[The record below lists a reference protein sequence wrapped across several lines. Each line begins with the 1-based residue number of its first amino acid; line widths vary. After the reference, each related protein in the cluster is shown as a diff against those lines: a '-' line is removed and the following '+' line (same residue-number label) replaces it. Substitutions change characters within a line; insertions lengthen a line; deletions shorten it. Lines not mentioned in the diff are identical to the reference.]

1 MSSTAPIIYY
11 ASVDT
16 NVATV
21 LIATLDE
28 KIYSISLG
36 DSEQAPLQE
45 LYDYAQAHL
54 NEVQLIKADKDNQ
67 LLNEAT
73 ELLQKYLNTP
83 SLATYQK
90 MQQLPLYIEG
100 TEFQKKV
107 WTELRKIPIGQT
119 VNYAKIARHIGT
131 PKAVRAVANACAN
144 NRHGIIVPCHRVLR
158 SDGGI
163 SGYRWGIERKKQIIA
178 LEAKVI

>member
-1 MSSTAPIIYY
+1 MSSTTPTIYY

-16 NVATV
+16 NIATILVAT
-21 LIATLDE
+21 LNAE
-28 KIYSISLG
+28 IYSISLG

-45 LYDYAQAHL
+45 LHDYAAEHL
-54 NEVQLIKADKDNQ
+54 HDARVIKADKDNQ

-73 ELLQKYLNTP
+73 ELLKSYLNKP

-90 MQQLPLYIEG
+90 MQELPLYTKG
-100 TEFQKKV
+100 TEFQQKV
-107 WTELRKIPIGQT
+107 WTELRTIPVGQT
-119 VNYAKIARHIGT
+119 VSYAEIARHIDS

-163 SGYRWGIERKKQIIA
+163 SGYRWGVERKKQIIA
-178 LEAKVI
+178 LEAKAV

>member
-1 MSSTAPIIYY
+1 MSSTTPIIYY
-11 ASVDT
+11 ASVDA
-16 NVATV
+16 NIATV
-21 LIATLDE
+21 LVATLNE
-28 KIYSISLG
+28 QIYSISLG

-45 LYDYAQAHL
+45 LYDYAQAHF
-54 NEVQLIKADKDNQ
+54 NEVQFIKADKDNQ

-83 SLATYQK
+83 NLAAYQK
-90 MQQLPLYIEG
+90 MQQLPLYVEG
-100 TEFQKKV
+100 TEFQKKI
-107 WTELRKIPIGQT
+107 WTELKMIPVGQT
-119 VNYAKIARHIGT
+119 ATYAKIARQIGA

-163 SGYRWGIERKKQIIA
+163 SGYRWGIERKKQILA
-178 LEAKVI
+178 LEAKAI